1 MGERKEKM
9 RKKNFGR
16 RVGGCEKGERRRK
29 GERGGERK
37 MQQEERKEKMR
48 GENLGRCV
56 GGCEREKR
64 QRREEREKERKMQ
77 QEEKRSTK
85 KC

>member
-1 MGERKEKM
+1 LGERKEKM

-29 GERGGERK
+29 GERGE
-37 MQQEERKEKMR
+37 
-48 GENLGRCV
+48 
-56 GGCEREKR
+56 
-64 QRREEREKERKMQ
+64 ERKMQ

>member
-9 RKKNFGR
+9 RA
-16 RVGGCEKGERRRK
+16 
-29 GERGGERK
+29 
-37 MQQEERKEKMR
+37 
-48 GENLGRCV
+48 ENLGRCV

-64 QRREEREKERKMQ
+64 RRREEREKERKMQ

>member
-1 MGERKEKM
+1 M
-9 RKKNFGR
+9 
-16 RVGGCEKGERRRK
+16 
-29 GERGGERK
+29 
-37 MQQEERKEKMR
+37 EERKEKMR

-64 QRREEREKERKMQ
+64 RRREEREKERKMQ

>member
-1 MGERKEKM
+1 MG
-9 RKKNFGR
+9 
-16 RVGGCEKGERRRK
+16 
-29 GERGGERK
+29 
-37 MQQEERKEKMR
+37 ERKEKMR

-64 QRREEREKERKMQ
+64 RRREEREKERKMQ
-77 QEEKRSTK
+77 QEEKCSTK

>member
-1 MGERKEKM
+1 
-9 RKKNFGR
+9 
-16 RVGGCEKGERRRK
+16 
-29 GERGGERK
+29 

-48 GENLGRCV
+48 KKNLGRCV

-64 QRREEREKERKMQ
+64 RRREEREKERKMQ

>member
-9 RKKNFGR
+9 R
-16 RVGGCEKGERRRK
+16 V
-29 GERGGERK
+29 
-37 MQQEERKEKMR
+37 
-48 GENLGRCV
+48 ENLGRCV

-64 QRREEREKERKMQ
+64 RRREEREKERKMQ

>member
-1 MGERKEKM
+1 MGERKE
-9 RKKNFGR
+9 N
-16 RVGGCEKGERRRK
+16 
-29 GERGGERK
+29 
-37 MQQEERKEKMR
+37 MR

-64 QRREEREKERKMQ
+64 RRREEREKERKMQ

>member
-9 RKKNFGR
+9 R
-16 RVGGCEKGERRRK
+16 GED
-29 GERGGERK
+29 
-37 MQQEERKEKMR
+37 
-48 GENLGRCV
+48 LGRCV

-64 QRREEREKERKMQ
+64 RRREEREKERKMQ

>member
-1 MGERKEKM
+1 MG
-9 RKKNFGR
+9 
-16 RVGGCEKGERRRK
+16 
-29 GERGGERK
+29 
-37 MQQEERKEKMR
+37 ERKEKMR

-64 QRREEREKERKMQ
+64 RRREEREKERKMQ

-85 KC
+85 KW

>member
-1 MGERKEKM
+1 MG
-9 RKKNFGR
+9 
-16 RVGGCEKGERRRK
+16 
-29 GERGGERK
+29 
-37 MQQEERKEKMR
+37 ERKEKMR

-56 GGCEREKR
+56 SGCEREKR
-64 QRREEREKERKMQ
+64 RRREEREKERKMQ

>member
-9 RKKNFGR
+9 RGENLGR
-16 RVGGCEKGERRRK
+16 HVGGCEKGERRRK
-29 GERGGERK
+29 GERGE
-37 MQQEERKEKMR
+37 
-48 GENLGRCV
+48 
-56 GGCEREKR
+56 
-64 QRREEREKERKMQ
+64 ERKMQ

>member
-1 MGERKEKM
+1 MG
-9 RKKNFGR
+9 
-16 RVGGCEKGERRRK
+16 
-29 GERGGERK
+29 
-37 MQQEERKEKMR
+37 ERKEKMR

-64 QRREEREKERKMQ
+64 RRREEREKERKMQ

>member
-1 MGERKEKM
+1 LG
-9 RKKNFGR
+9 
-16 RVGGCEKGERRRK
+16 
-29 GERGGERK
+29 
-37 MQQEERKEKMR
+37 ERKEKMR

-64 QRREEREKERKMQ
+64 RRREEREKERKMQ

>member
-1 MGERKEKM
+1 MG
-9 RKKNFGR
+9 
-16 RVGGCEKGERRRK
+16 
-29 GERGGERK
+29 
-37 MQQEERKEKMR
+37 ERKEKMR

-64 QRREEREKERKMQ
+64 RRREEREKERKMQ
-77 QEEKRSTK
+77 QEEKHSTK